1 MQTTGA
7 YEKIRKMAE
16 IILRE
21 IQSAA
26 NAAKGDLAKMKPQS
40 FPKLSQGNDAAVGQE
55 VHRHERLKR
64 RRKDLERMTKKPFI
78 AYAKTKGDGGE
89 SVYLIYRGEWPGTS
103 SGESG
108 VLYAS
113 YFSPAG
119 RSAELDPGDALKLR
133 LTTETVVEKNRF
145 TPHEENEIWD
155 ATDNRILLSDLE
167 ERNFSSLLE
176 FLPKIRDAEA
186 EDLLFEEIRES
197 EIRRQKEVEES
208 RTRQQRVIDHFVLRD
223 RPILDS
229 SQGEIFRLPLSGGVV
244 VTGAPGTGKTTLLI
258 KRIAKN
264 TSPEFVDSE
273 DVGELSE
280 KDKEGLFHPKNWMF
294 FVPSEHLRLYL
305 KESLEADDLSAS
317 NKTVKVWADESKN
330 LARAFG
336 LIGPGKPFQSPSDVK
351 PTFADNA
358 SASLTACANDFW
370 AWQEKHVK
378 QKLADAQKEFA
389 ANESHS
395 EIANRVAAV
404 VAVDALAVLRQMEN
418 MRAEIDKRRGDMD
431 KSADALV
438 DLALRTPNL
447 RESIAD
453 IYPAKSE
460 PDNKDDSD
468 ANEPPETIAAK
479 PRPRDEKLQIK
490 PRLKTAILW
499 RAPQMRA
506 KPGARKGGRSE
517 KLWEKIAPQMSGR
530 DDELRALSEIDAEI
544 QSLGF
549 LATGLDY
556 FVKGVPEQYRDF
568 RREQLRDRPEIFACP
583 QNVES
588 NRVSA
593 AEIDIVNFTILR
605 NARRANYA
613 RSNSILQEI
622 ENRQKTQIAVD
633 EAADF
638 SALQLGCMYYLAN
651 PRFKSFSIVG
661 DLMQRMTESGVQDFK
676 ECKLFD
682 EDMRSHAVERSY
694 RQSGRLLKIAAT
706 LYRESTGDA
715 PPFRTEHEGGGE
727 NDPPPLLRIAR
738 DDAADANDAADAK
751 WIASL
756 VREVYDAH
764 KGELPATAVF
774 VSTNERIERFDS
786 FLKKELGQFS
796 IETNPCRDGNM
807 LGDEG
812 KVNIFPIEFIK
823 GLEFEAVFFVG
834 INELPRD
841 LAGQYLYVGLT
852 RAAQFLA
859 VTCRG
864 DLPAPF
870 LPVKDKFESGNASW
884 AKWAGAD
891 ETDLG
896 GESVNDGES
905 TE

>member
-40 FPKLSQGNDAAVGQE
+40 FAKFSQGNDAAVEQE

-78 AYAKTKGDGGE
+78 AYAKTEGDGGE
-89 SVYLIYRGEWPGTS
+89 SVYLIYRGEGPGAS

-108 VLYAS
+108 VLHAS

-358 SASLTACANDFW
+358 SASLTARANDFW

-499 RAPQMRA
+499 RAHQMRA

-549 LATGLDY
+549 W
-556 FVKGVPEQYRDF
+556 
-568 RREQLRDRPEIFACP
+568 RPDWITSSRAFPNNIEIFAASSCATARRFSP
-583 QNVES
+583 VRKMSRATAFPPRRSTSLISPFCATLAAQITHGATRFCKKSKTARKRKSRSMKRPIFPRFNLAACIISPIRAS
-588 NRVSA
+588 NR
-593 AEIDIVNFTILR
+593 FY
-605 NARRANYA
+605 RRRLDATNDRIG
-613 RSNSILQEI
+613 RS
-622 ENRQKTQIAVD
+622 
-633 EAADF
+633 
-638 SALQLGCMYYLAN
+638 
-651 PRFKSFSIVG
+651 RF
-661 DLMQRMTESGVQDFK
+661 QGVQ
-676 ECKLFD
+676 
-682 EDMRSHAVERSY
+682 
-694 RQSGRLLKIAAT
+694 I
-706 LYRESTGDA
+706 
-715 PPFRTEHEGGGE
+715 
-727 NDPPPLLRIAR
+727 
-738 DDAADANDAADAK
+738 
-751 WIASL
+751 
-756 VREVYDAH
+756 VRRGYA
-764 KGELPATAVF
+764 
-774 VSTNERIERFDS
+774 
-786 FLKKELGQFS
+786 
-796 IETNPCRDGNM
+796 
-807 LGDEG
+807 
-812 KVNIFPIEFIK
+812 
-823 GLEFEAVFFVG
+823 
-834 INELPRD
+834 LPR
-841 LAGQYLYVGLT
+841 G
-852 RAAQFLA
+852 
-859 VTCRG
+859 
-864 DLPAPF
+864 
-870 LPVKDKFESGNASW
+870 
-884 AKWAGAD
+884 
-891 ETDLG
+891 
-896 GESVNDGES
+896 
-905 TE
+905 